1 MSFVLRRLGFY
12 LVAFFVAATINFAIP
27 RLMPGDPVAMMF
39 ARNERLTPDNIAALR
54 KTFGFVD
61 GPLIVQYLTY
71 LKSVATGDFGLSI
84 KFFPMPVRAVLA
96 HALAWTLVLAGGATL
111 ISFLVGSF
119 LGAAAA
125 WRRGEPFDMVVS
137 TLGVIL
143 HAMPTVVLAL
153 VILFTFA
160 ITLQWLPT
168 GYAYDPA
175 LDPGFDAAFLGSV
188 LVHAVLPVSALSLVL
203 TGGFLINMRNNM
215 INLLGDDYLVMAE
228 AKGLTPRRVMLSYGL
243 RNALLP
249 TVTNLAITIGQ
260 VFAGSLVTEVVFNY
274 PGLGNTLYSA
284 VLARDYP
291 LIQGQLLVM
300 TLAML
305 AANFLADL
313 SYVLLD
319 PRLRRA

>member
-12 LVAFFVAATINFAIP
+12 IVAFFVAATINFAIP

-84 KFFPMPVRAVLA
+84 KFFPMPVTAVLA
-96 HALAWTLVLAGGATL
+96 HALAWTLVLVGGATL
-111 ISFLVGSF
+111 ISFLIGSF

-125 WRRGEPFDMVVS
+125 WRRGGPFDMVVS

-143 HAMPTVVLAL
+143 NAMPTVVLAL

-175 LDPGFDAAFLGSV
+175 LDPGFDTAFLGSV
-188 LVHAVLPVSALSLVL
+188 VAHAVLPVTALSLVL

-228 AKGLTPRRVMLSYGL
+228 AKGLSPRRVMLSYGL
-243 RNALLP
+243 RNAMLP